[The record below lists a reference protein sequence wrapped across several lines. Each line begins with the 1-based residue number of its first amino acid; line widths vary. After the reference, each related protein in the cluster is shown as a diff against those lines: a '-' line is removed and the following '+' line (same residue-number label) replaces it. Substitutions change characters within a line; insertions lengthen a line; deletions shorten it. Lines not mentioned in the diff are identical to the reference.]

1 MSRIDSSTSTRIA
14 FLDNIRY
21 LMIVLVVVYH
31 SAAAYSTVA
40 PWWGVHDGSFSI
52 ADIIRELFDVF
63 MMPVVFFISG
73 YFALPS
79 LEKQGVKEF
88 IKDKGKRLLI
98 PWAFGVFVVTPLIFY
113 DRPDQLV
120 KPFWNYWLNWIGS
133 FKTGLSSLPPFM
145 PQTNQGV
152 YWFVSLLF
160 AFYVLF
166 AVFHTVTRQW
176 RSRTV
181 SNMPRKVISGNSMLV
196 TLMLFGVMTSVVYFF
211 SLLFI
216 PDMSWFTLSAF
227 LQFEPTHLVL
237 SVSYFALG
245 VYAKSR
251 GWFADQ
257 KPLGSPARWV
267 AISVVLAILF
277 LVTVQPLYANLSGT
291 ANLSVQLLAALAF
304 VRSFLLLSM
313 LVMLVSVG
321 VRYWN
326 HSTSFDRQL
335 SQTSFGIYLSHIWF
349 VVIVQT
355 GLMEWT
361 GGPALAKFAIVL
373 PVSLALSFA
382 VNRWLGRYHRAFGVI
397 LLLLFVFCL
406 VFRP

>member
-1 MSRIDSSTSTRIA
+1 MSRAETSLRLV

-21 LMIVLVVVYH
+21 LMIVFVVVYH
-31 SAAAYSTVA
+31 SVAAYATVA
-40 PWWGVHDGSFSI
+40 PWWGVHDGSFFM

-73 YFALPS
+73 CFALPS
-79 LEKQGVKEF
+79 LEKEGVKEF

-98 PWAFGVFVVTPLIFY
+98 PWALGVFVVTPLILY

-133 FKTGLSSLPPFM
+133 FKTGLSSQPPFM

-160 AFYVLF
+160 AFFVLF
-166 AVFHTVTRQW
+166 AVFHTATRRW
-176 RSRTV
+176 RSRTAL
-181 SNMPRKVISGNSMLV
+181 NIPRKENSGNSVLV
-196 TLMLFGVMTSVVYFF
+196 TLMLFGVMTSAVYFF
-211 SLLFI
+211 SLLFM
-216 PDMSWFTLSAF
+216 PDLSWFTLSAF

-251 GWFADQ
+251 GWFAEQ
-257 KPLGSPARWV
+257 KPLGSPARWG
-267 AISVVLAILF
+267 AISVVLAIVF
-277 LVTVQPLYANLSGT
+277 LATVQPLYANPSGT
-291 ANLSVQLLAALAF
+291 PNLSVQLLAALAF
-304 VRSFLLLSM
+304 TRSFLLLSM

-326 HSTSFDRQL
+326 HSTNFDRQL
-335 SQTSFGIYLSHIWF
+335 SKTSYGIYITHVWF

-355 GLMEWT
+355 SLMEIWT
-361 GGPALAKFAIVL
+361 GGSPLAKFAIVFPL
-373 PVSLALSFA
+373 SLALSFA
-382 VNRWLGRYHRAFGVI
+382 VNRWLGRYRRALAVA
-397 LLLLFVFCL
+397 LLLLFVICL
-406 VFRP
+406 ALRP